1 MASSIGI
8 GNFNTESV
16 ELNSSA
22 LNLHNRIQVD
32 PSLITGNDIYVA
44 PTGGL
49 TDNGPYEFTLSGD
62 SSFHKI
68 LNLSRLFGEFHLIN
82 PTTGEL
88 IDETADVSFV
98 NNIGHSWISSIEL
111 FFNDKNVIDQ
121 STQSYAYKSFIENC
135 LSYSNHKKES
145 DFSGSY
151 WVNDD
156 DNFDKYKRADSEAL
170 EKRRKLLEGD
180 KFSKGY
186 FAVNLN
192 IDAFKSPI
200 YLFPGIN
207 IKLKIHKAKDDFF
220 LMSDGKK
227 AVFRI
232 KKLNMRFRL
241 VQAQES
247 FLNQAK
253 AVGLGTTSPAFI
265 PFTQTKIRSYL
276 CVKEISSFNWTNCI
290 RGVIPHQV
298 IVAFVDHQAYT
309 GNFQK
314 NPFAFQN
321 FGVQKINLKVN
332 GQSYPATP
340 YNVDIDNGDFM
351 DIYDDMLRSIG
362 FSEINE
368 SAGITKS
375 EFRSHKFFTI
385 FGKYFRIII
394 IIFGLEWR
402 IIENSSVMIVGP
414 AI

>member
-49 TDNGPYEFTLSGD
+49 TENGPYEFTLSGD

-68 LNLSRLFGEFHLIN
+68 LNLSRLFGEFHLID

-88 IDETADVSFV
+88 IEETVDVSFV

-207 IKLKIHKAKDDFF
+207 IKLKFTKQKMIFF
-220 LMSDGKK
+220 L
-227 AVFRI
+227 
-232 KKLNMRFRL
+232 
-241 VQAQES
+241 
-247 FLNQAK
+247 
-253 AVGLGTTSPAFI
+253 
-265 PFTQTKIRSYL
+265 
-276 CVKEISSFNWTNCI
+276 
-290 RGVIPHQV
+290 
-298 IVAFVDHQAYT
+298 
-309 GNFQK
+309 
-314 NPFAFQN
+314 
-321 FGVQKINLKVN
+321 
-332 GQSYPATP
+332 
-340 YNVDIDNGDFM
+340 
-351 DIYDDMLRSIG
+351 
-362 FSEINE
+362 
-368 SAGITKS
+368 
-375 EFRSHKFFTI
+375 
-385 FGKYFRIII
+385 
-394 IIFGLEWR
+394 
-402 IIENSSVMIVGP
+402 
-414 AI
+414 

>member
-1 MASSIGI
+1 MASSVGI
-8 GNFNTESV
+8 GNLNTEPI
-16 ELNSSA
+16 ELSSSA

-32 PSLITGNDIYVA
+32 PSLVTGNDVYVS
-44 PTGGL
+44 PTGGISE
-49 TDNGPYEFTLSGD
+49 NGPYEFSLAGD
-62 SSFHKI
+62 SSFHKV
-68 LNLSRLFGEFHLIN
+68 LNLSRLFGEFHLVD
-82 PTTGEL
+82 TVSGEL
-88 IDETADVSFV
+88 INNAVDVSFV

-135 LSYSNHKKES
+135 LSYSNHKKEF

-156 DNFDKYKRADSEAL
+156 DNYDKYKRTESGAL
-170 EKRRKLLEGD
+170 DKRRKLLESD
-180 KFSKGY
+180 NYNKGY
-186 FAVNLN
+186 FAINLN

-227 AVFRI
+227 AAFRI

-247 FLNQAK
+247 FNTQAK
-253 AVGLGTTSPAFI
+253 AVGLGSSSPAFI

-276 CVKEISSFNWTNCI
+276 CVREISSFTWSNCI
-290 RGVIPHQV
+290 RGVIPHQI

-309 GNFQK
+309 GNYKK
-314 NPFAFQN
+314 NPFAFEN
-321 FGVQKINLKVN
+321 FKIQKINLKVN
-332 GQSYPATP
+332 GISYPATP
-340 YNVDIDNGDFM
+340 YNIDFENGDFM
-351 DIYDDMLRSIG
+351 EIYDDMIRSVG

-368 SAGITKS
+368 SAGISKS

-385 FGKYFRIII
+385 FGKYYRI
-394 IIFGLEWR
+394 
-402 IIENSSVMIVGP
+402 
-414 AI
+414 